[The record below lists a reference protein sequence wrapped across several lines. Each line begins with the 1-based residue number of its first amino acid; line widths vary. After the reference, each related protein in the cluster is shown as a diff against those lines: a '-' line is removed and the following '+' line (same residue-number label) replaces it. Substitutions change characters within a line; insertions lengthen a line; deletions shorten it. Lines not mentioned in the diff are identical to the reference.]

1 MVTTPT
7 HQVCV
12 LVCGDLEVLPVVP
25 DVLSPTKLKIFPPS
39 WKYFHHVPRRRIL
52 AWGQFPP
59 HSLYYHP
66 LRNTFPKIN
75 INRTSRFR
83 TFMFRTSR
91 SPDIQIPG
99 HPGLPNVQVFQTSS
113 FLNSATS
120 SFLNSATSSFL
131 NSATSSFLNSTT
143 SSFLNSATSSFL
155 NSVTYISRRPVFWT
169 LQLTF
174 LIFSIY
180 ISEFLNLHFW
190 TLQITFLNSST
201 YISELF
207 NLHFWASQPSVSISC
222 LRETLKAVLTEN
234 LFHYITL
241 KVIQM

>member
-1 MVTTPT
+1 MFY
-7 HQVCV
+7 H
-12 LVCGDLEVLPVVP
+12 
-25 DVLSPTKLKIFPPS
+25 PPS

-83 TFMFRTSR
+83 TFIFRTSR

-99 HPGLPNVQVFQTSS
+99 HPGLRDVQVFQTSS

-143 SSFLNSATSSFL
+143 SSFLNSTTSSFL

-201 YISELF
+201 YISEHH
-207 NLHFWASQPSVSISC
+207 NL
-222 LRETLKAVLTEN
+222 L
-234 LFHYITL
+234 
-241 KVIQM
+241 

>member
-99 HPGLPNVQVFQTSS
+99 HPGLPDVQVFRTSRS
-113 FLNSATS
+113 
-120 SFLNSATSSFL
+120 
-131 NSATSSFLNSTT
+131 
-143 SSFLNSATSSFL
+143 
-155 NSVTYISRRPVFWT
+155 SRRPVFWT
-169 LQLTF
+169 LQLPVFWT
-174 LIFSIY
+174 LP
-180 ISEFLNLHFW
+180 LPVFW
-190 TLQITFLNSST
+190 TLQLPV
-201 YISELF
+201 
-207 NLHFWASQPSVSISC
+207 FW
-222 LRETLKAVLTEN
+222 TLQLPVFWTPQLPV
-234 LFHYITL
+234 FWTL
-241 KVIQM
+241 